1 MCVCVCVWASM
12 RGSRRS
18 AHDSAVSFSSWPLL
32 KMRKLVRLRYQNP
45 QLATFLFRLKKL
57 TELEKKMV
65 KILQSVVK
73 ML

>member
-1 MCVCVCVWASM
+1 MRTCVCVWASM